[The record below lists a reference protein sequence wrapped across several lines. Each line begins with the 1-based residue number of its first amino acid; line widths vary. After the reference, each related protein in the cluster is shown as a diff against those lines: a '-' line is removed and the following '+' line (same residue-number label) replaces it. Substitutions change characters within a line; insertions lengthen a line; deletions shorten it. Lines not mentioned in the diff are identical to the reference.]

1 MIHFQCGHC
10 GAKLKVLDTH
20 AGKEG
25 RCPHCKG
32 RIVVPAT
39 SVSEAPMP
47 RPAIKQ
53 RGSGEPKACPE
64 DPVLDAA
71 FLDVPRRNE
80 TPTDASSRS
89 PHADEPAV
97 DLQGPAEQTATE
109 AVEPAGEP
117 RLPWLIDAF
126 LYPFNLAGII
136 HLVSL
141 WLLVN
146 LLCPAVMEYLGLS
159 PEYVPFVYTLPVAY
173 VAYYLAACIRD
184 SAGGARRAPDFWMSP
199 GDSGKWDCLSEFV
212 QVVGCF
218 AVCFWP
224 VSVYYIARERADGIY
239 WLLLAGGGFFL
250 PMSLLAVVWF
260 DSYSGLDP
268 RLIVGSM
275 FRTFVPYS
283 VLGLFLGGEALLFV
297 KMGLNTYGFY
307 RPPPLPF
314 VLRLVQLYLVFI
326 AAGLLGRFYQRYKER
341 LNWDV

>member
-10 GAKLKVLDTH
+10 GAKLRVPDTH

-25 RCPHCKG
+25 RCPHCKE
-32 RIVVPAT
+32 RIAVPPILAPQAQT
-39 SVSEAPMP
+39 S
-47 RPAIKQ
+47 RPAVKQ
-53 RGSGEPKACPE
+53 RDSRETEARPR
-64 DPVLDAA
+64 DPALDAA
-71 FLDVPRRNE
+71 FLDVPGRSVLRNDAASRPPQTHE
-80 TPTDASSRS
+80 LTPG
-89 PHADEPAV
+89 
-97 DLQGPAEQTATE
+97 LQGPAEQTATE

-146 LLCPAVMEYLGLS
+146 LLCPAVMEYLGLG
-159 PEYVPFVYTLPVAY
+159 PEYVPLVYTLPVAY
-173 VAYYLAACIRD
+173 VVYYLAACIRD
-184 SAGGARRAPDFWMSP
+184 SAGGAHRAPDFWMSP
-199 GDSGKWDCLSEFV
+199 GDSSKWDCLSEFV

-224 VSVYYIARERADGIY
+224 VSVYYIARERADWIY

-250 PMSLLAVVWF
+250 PMILLAVVWF
-260 DSYSGLDP
+260 DSHSGLNP

-275 FRTFVPYS
+275 SRTFVPYS
-283 VLGLFLGGEALLFV
+283 VLVLLLAGAALLFV
-297 KMGLNTYGFY
+297 KLGLKTYGFY
-307 RPPPLPF
+307 RPLPLPF
-314 VLRLVQLYLVFI
+314 VLRLVQLYLLFV